1 MAGFSIGNTG
11 ITNARTLTESIRDGF
26 LNGGSTG
33 WFVQVNSSPLDTPT
47 YYKILMESSVN
58 VDAYLSTDPTQKYR
72 IYLWATKDVTGAYT
86 SLTLY
91 FGDASQISMNG
102 DGTDVVLQPNTPSI
116 LLFNAASAPSNTNES
131 NYRMTLTDRGWALG
145 IWPISK
151 VNNVSTNV
159 SVVMQRPVNPTTGL
173 PKIEGTAP
181 IFALWKDASFSNGY
195 FEWAIVREKDASPS
209 VSIGNTSL
217 PTRYN
222 MYRISLDWP
231 HPNLFD
237 NNSHVVK
244 FPYGLATFRHLY
256 LDELDLICFV
266 NASAFA
272 SQQDVRITM
281 YGEADERKYK
291 TVWGDVQYSTTV
303 TSGGVTTRIPKI
315 VSGTRI
321 GILFENGGVDTP

>member
-11 ITNARTLTESIRDGF
+11 ITNARVLTENIRDGF
-26 LNGGSTG
+26 LNGDSIS
-33 WFVQVNSSPLDTPT
+33 WFVQVNPSPLDTPT
-47 YYKILMESSVN
+47 YYKILMESTEN
-58 VDAYLSTDPTQKYR
+58 VDSYLTTDDTQTYR
-72 IYLWATKDVTGAYT
+72 IYLWATKDVNGTYK
-86 SLTLY
+86 SLTMY
-91 FGDASQISMNG
+91 FGDSSQIRMNN
-102 DGTDVVLQPNTPSI
+102 DDNDVLIQPNTPSI
-116 LLFNAASAPSNTNES
+116 VIFDGANAPSSTNEN
-131 NYRMTLTDRGWALG
+131 NYRLSLTDRGWALAV
-145 IWPISK
+145 WPISR
-151 VNNVSTNV
+151 VNSATTNV
-159 SVVMQRPVNPTTGL
+159 VIAMQRPVNPTNGL
-173 PKIEGTAP
+173 PKIEGNAP
-181 IFALWKDASFSNGY
+181 IFALWKDTVNQNNY
-195 FEWAIVREKDASPS
+195 FNWAIVREKDISPS
-209 VSIGNTSL
+209 VSIGDTST

-256 LDELDLICFV
+256 LDEMDLICFV

-281 YGEADERKYK
+281 YGEADERLYK

-303 TSGGVTTRIPKI
+303 GVGANSTRIPKI

-321 GILFENGGVDTP
+321 GILFENGGIDTP